1 MPEDEK
7 FLSRWSRLK
16 REAAEA
22 PAVSASTPAP
32 VELPPV
38 DSLGFDSD
46 FTGFLQAKV
55 DEKLKQAALKKLFH
69 SPHFNQMD
77 GLDVYIDDYNTFEP
91 IPESMLRELNHAQ
104 DLLFRDP
111 AGEEDEGKSSVHP
124 LNPGREAQ
132 VPAPQAEAPL
142 PSIEPTTVDSA
153 AVIRVPSDDRSAM
166 QTDSDNR
173 S

>member
-16 REAAEA
+16 HEAAATA
-22 PAVSASTPAP
+22 PAATAGVPAP
-32 VELPPV
+32 AELPPI

-46 FTGFLQAKV
+46 FSGFLRAKV
-55 DEKLKQAALKKLFH
+55 DEKLKQAALKKLFQ

-104 DLLFRDP
+104 DLLFAKPADGEAEDP
-111 AGEEDEGKSSVHP
+111 VVEAKKADGEEEG
-124 LNPGREAQ
+124 AMT
-132 VPAPQAEAPL
+132 
-142 PSIEPTTVDSA
+142 SIEPAAAGTGVRAEVGTTVPLPEA
-153 AVIRVPSDDRSAM
+153 PVVPAE
-166 QTDSDNR
+166 SDNH